1 MDALSTTL
9 QQGTDAT
16 AIAGGITIYAMVAYI
31 LVSLAL
37 GTIIAALYAWR
48 EHHTRSFTMA
58 LALIP
63 AIVCVVIAMVNGNV
77 GTGVAVAGAFSLVR
91 FRSAPGT
98 GRDIAFVFL
107 AMAVGLAT
115 GMGYLV
121 IACIITAVIGI
132 AYAVLAVSPFG
143 RGGRTER
150 LLAVSVPES
159 VNYVDLFNRCLSAHT
174 NGFHLLSVKTGAMG
188 TVYKLRYSIESRG
201 EAEDKS
207 LMDDIRCLNGNMEV
221 SIMEATSSDISDL

>member
-1 MDALSTTL
+1 MDILDTIMQQSTTSV
-9 QQGTDAT
+9 TNEVP
-16 AIAGGITIYAMVAYI
+16 IANIVICLI
-31 LVSLAL
+31 VSLAL
-37 GTIIAALYAWR
+37 GVVIALLYAWK

-91 FRSAPGT
+91 FRSAPGS

-115 GMGYLV
+115 GMGYLT
-121 IACIITAVIGI
+121 IAVIVTLIIGT
-132 AYAVLAVSPFG
+132 AYLILCASPFG
-143 RGGRTER
+143 RGGDSDRV
-150 LLAVSVPES
+150 LIVSVPES
-159 VNYVDLFNRCLSAHT
+159 IDYVNMFDGVLSARTTH
-174 NGFHLLSVKTGAMG
+174 HELLSVKTGAMG
-188 TVYKLRYSIESRG
+188 TVYKLRYSIGSKG
-201 EAEDKS
+201 VAEDKA

-221 SIMEATSSDISDL
+221 SITEASTNGMNDL